1 MLNTMISLTN
11 LHKTLVF
18 SPVLCSKISIN
29 VTVNTKLNS
38 HGLTPSDLC
47 HLVLLP
53 RTGCCGHLTTHTVAM
68 FSQAITLIFPLSTCP
83 ALLISLFFQPLT
95 FCLLLGEVC
104 VLFLT
109 RLEVSIHSLHLPA
122 IPPPTWV
129 TELSLGFPCRA
140 TAIQGEL
147 CLDSSLGGRH
157 IISWCPHLSILP

>member
-1 MLNTMISLTN
+1 MIHPSTSNAPPPSEGESQMLNTMISLTN

-29 VTVNTKLNS
+29 VTINTRLNS

-95 FCLLLGEVC
+95 FCLLLGEFH
-104 VLFLT
+104 L
-109 RLEVSIHSLHLPA
+109 HSA
-122 IPPPTWV
+122 F
-129 TELSLGFPCRA
+129 SLGKSVYF
-140 TAIQGEL
+140 
-147 CLDSSLGGRH
+147 S
-157 IISWCPHLSILP
+157 